1 MNKQMME
8 KYAELIIKKGVNLQE
23 GQVLYVNAPVDGVS
37 FVRLVAERAYEQ
49 GAKEVVINWSD
60 DRLTYLRYKHANE
73 AVFEHF
79 PEWAKIKQE
88 SYAKEG
94 AAFLSIHSTDPDLL
108 QGVDGSRIANA
119 NKAAG
124 LALTEFRKILM
135 NDEVQ
140 WCVISIPTLAW
151 AQKVFPEQSEE
162 EAMQSL
168 WEEIIKMVR
177 VDLDDPLS
185 AWDEHN
191 AILKHAYEYLNEKQY
206 DKLVLTAPGT
216 NLEIGLPVNHI
227 WQGGAA
233 VSQKGI
239 VFNPNLPT
247 EEVFTMPHKY
257 RVDGTVTSTKPL
269 NYGGNLID
277 EFTLTFKDGTV
288 VDFTA
293 KQGGETL
300 EHLLDTDDGAKRI
313 GEIALVPNESPVS
326 QSGLIFYNTLFDENA
341 SVHIALG
348 KAYPTNIEGGA
359 QMDEDA
365 LDKHGVND
373 SMVHVDFMV
382 GSAEMNID
390 GVTKEGQ
397 TEQIFVNG
405 TWAIDL

>member
-1 MNKQMME
+1 MNKKMME
-8 KYAELIIKKGVNLQE
+8 KYAELVIKKGVNLQE
-23 GQVLYVNAPVDGVS
+23 DQVLYVNAPVDGVS
-37 FVRLVAERAYEQ
+37 FVRLVAEKAYEQ

-60 DRLTYLRYKHANE
+60 DRLTYLKYKHANE

-88 SYAKEG
+88 SYAKGG

-151 AQKVFPEQSEE
+151 AQKIFPEQSGED
-162 EAMQSL
+162 AMQSL

-185 AWDEHN
+185 AWDDHN

-233 VSQKGI
+233 VSEKGI
-239 VFNPNLPT
+239 VFNPNMPT

-277 EFTLTFKDGTV
+277 EFTLTFKDGQV
-288 VDFTA
+288 VDYTA

-300 EHLLDTDDGAKRI
+300 EHLLETDDGARRI

-405 TWAIDL
+405 TWAIDI

>member
-1 MNKQMME
+1 ME
-8 KYAELIIKKGVNLQE
+8 KYAELVIKKGVNLQE
-23 GQVLYVNAPVDGVS
+23 DQVLYVNAPVDGVS
-37 FVRLVAERAYEQ
+37 FVRLVAEKAYEQ

-60 DRLTYLRYKHANE
+60 DRLTYLKYKHANE

-151 AQKVFPEQSEE
+151 AQKIFPEQSGED
-162 EAMQSL
+162 AMQSL

-185 AWDEHN
+185 AWDDHN

-233 VSQKGI
+233 VSEKGI
-239 VFNPNLPT
+239 VFNPNMPT

-277 EFTLTFKDGTV
+277 EFTLTFKDGQV
-288 VDFTA
+288 VDYTA

-300 EHLLDTDDGAKRI
+300 EHLLETDDGARRI

-405 TWAIDL
+405 TWAIDI

>member
-1 MNKQMME
+1 
-8 KYAELIIKKGVNLQE
+8 
-23 GQVLYVNAPVDGVS
+23 
-37 FVRLVAERAYEQ
+37 
-49 GAKEVVINWSD
+49 
-60 DRLTYLRYKHANE
+60 KHANE

-151 AQKVFPEQSEE
+151 AQKIFPEQSGED
-162 EAMQSL
+162 AMQSL

-185 AWDEHN
+185 AWDDHN

-206 DKLVLTAPGT
+206 DKLALTAPGT

-233 VSQKGI
+233 VSEKGI
-239 VFNPNLPT
+239 VFNPNMPT

-277 EFTLTFKDGTV
+277 EFTLTFKDGQV
-288 VDFTA
+288 VDYTA

-300 EHLLDTDDGAKRI
+300 EHLLETDDGARRI

-348 KAYPTNIEGGA
+348 KAYPTNIEGG
-359 QMDEDA
+359 
-365 LDKHGVND
+365 
-373 SMVHVDFMV
+373 
-382 GSAEMNID
+382 
-390 GVTKEGQ
+390 
-397 TEQIFVNG
+397 
-405 TWAIDL
+405 

>member
-1 MNKQMME
+1 MNKEMME
-8 KYAELIIKKGVNLQE
+8 KYAELVIKKGVNLQE
-23 GQVLYVNAPVDGVS
+23 DQVLYVNAPVDGVS
-37 FVRLVAERAYEQ
+37 FVRLVAEKAYEQ

-60 DRLTYLRYKHANE
+60 DRLTYLKYKHANE

-151 AQKVFPEQSEE
+151 AQKIFPEQSGED
-162 EAMQSL
+162 AMQSL

-185 AWDEHN
+185 AWDDHN

-206 DKLVLTAPGT
+206 DKLALTAPGT

-233 VSQKGI
+233 VSEKGI
-239 VFNPNLPT
+239 VFNPNMPT

-277 EFTLTFKDGTV
+277 EFTLTFKDGQV
-288 VDFTA
+288 VDYTA

-300 EHLLDTDDGAKRI
+300 EHLLETDDGARRI

-405 TWAIDL
+405 TWAIDI

>member
-293 KQGGETL
+293 KQGRETL

>member
-1 MNKQMME
+1 MNKKMME
-8 KYAELIIKKGVNLQE
+8 KYAVLVIKKGVNLQE
-23 GQVLYVNAPVDGVS
+23 DQVLYVNAPVDGVS
-37 FVRLVAERAYEQ
+37 FVRLVAEKAYEQ

-60 DRLTYLRYKHANE
+60 DRLTYLKYKHANE

-88 SYAKEG
+88 SYAKGG

-124 LALTEFRKILM
+124 LAFTEFRKILM

-151 AQKVFPEQSEE
+151 AQKIFPEQSGED
-162 EAMQSL
+162 AMQSL

-185 AWDEHN
+185 AWDDHN

-233 VSQKGI
+233 VSEKGI
-239 VFNPNLPT
+239 VFNPNMPT

-277 EFTLTFKDGTV
+277 EFTLTFKDGQV
-288 VDFTA
+288 VDYTA

-300 EHLLDTDDGAKRI
+300 EHLLETDDGARRI

-405 TWAIDL
+405 TWAIDI